1 MAQLCQTCA
10 IPAPHESRASKNK
23 SGDLLMIAQLSGNI
37 LIASCIGA
45 QSYFGGTQATLIR
58 DDDAYTYRLVYE
70 SVKGPDGDG
79 EAKVIAD
86 ETESVVAAVHMEDS
100 MLYQFP
106 GWELEI
112 YKVFTGDDKSKL
124 DAVIRKHK
132 SSGEAETV
140 ETMTCSFHD

>member
-1 MAQLCQTCA
+1 
-10 IPAPHESRASKNK
+10 
-23 SGDLLMIAQLSGNI
+23 MIAQLSGNI

-58 DDDAYTYRLVYE
+58 DDNAYTYRLVYE
-70 SVKGPDGDG
+70 SIKGPDGEG